1 MIKENKTI
9 VKTRKDFMDAF
20 RSVFI
25 PSCNKLFGK
34 GGAESFNIGY
44 ALNNW
49 TEFWIYVDENTYMV
63 VELVE
68 D

>member
-1 MIKENKTI
+1 
-9 VKTRKDFMDAF
+9 MDAF